1 MRRRHDRGGDFMTQP
16 SAAQA
21 ASDKTYAPSDEIVRN
36 AHVDAARYEELYKQ
50 SVEDPEGFWGEQ
62 AKRL

>member
-1 MRRRHDRGGDFMTQP
+1 MTQP